1 MTQPTNTTLRPWSRA
16 IPLFA
21 PLVLYCCASG
31 SAQTV
36 KSSATAE
43 LRHAYELTHDADTEA
58 ELTRILEICES
69 AAADSQSSPGTE
81 KYRRKL
87 TLWALTARGEQ
98 RQAHGQTSEAL
109 EDLDAA
115 LLIDPRHGEALRLR
129 GACLA
134 KLGRPDEALADLDQA
149 IEVGPKDVRA
159 LLERGQVRYA
169 LGRHADAAR
178 DFDHVLQ
185 LKPGNATASAG
196 RGHARFRLRQFA
208 GAAQDYSRALKSH
221 PQDVSLFTQRGQAY
235 AQMGRYTEAAND
247 FRRAMRIDPNYGR
260 AFQAAAWLM
269 STCPDPR
276 HRDDMLAIELA
287 KRAIDLDGKSSP
299 KYLETLAAALANGGY
314 FDEARLVQEKALES
328 ASASS
333 LARST
338 ARRDLFAAG
347 RPYREPIVKR

>member
-1 MTQPTNTTLRPWSRA
+1 MIQSTNLTQRPWSRA
-16 IPLFA
+16 IPLIA
-21 PLVLYCCASG
+21 PLVLYCSASG
-31 SAQTV
+31 AAQTV
-36 KSSATAE
+36 KSPASVE
-43 LRHAYELTHDADTEA
+43 LRRASELTREADTEA
-58 ELTRILEICES
+58 ELTRILEICE
-69 AAADSQSSPGTE
+69 AADSRDNAATE

-98 RQAHGQTSEAL
+98 RQAHGQLSEAL

-115 LLIDPRHGEALRLR
+115 LRIDPRHVEALRVR

-134 KLGRPDEALADLDQA
+134 KLGRPDEALVDLDKA
-149 IEVGPKDVRA
+149 ISVAPQDVKA
-159 LLERGQVRYA
+159 HLERGQVRYA
-169 LGRHADAAR
+169 LGRYAEAAR
-178 DFDHVLQ
+178 DFDQVLKV
-185 LKPGNATASAG
+185 KPRNATAVAG

-208 GAAQDYSRALKSH
+208 GAAQDYSQALKAH

-235 AQMGRYTEAAND
+235 AQLGRYTEAAND

-276 HRDDMLAIELA
+276 HRDELLAIELA
-287 KRAIDLDGKSSP
+287 KRAIELDGKTSP

-314 FDEARLVQEKALES
+314 FDEARQVQEKALES
-328 ASASS
+328 ASATS

-347 RPYREPIVKR
+347 RPYREPMVRR